1 MGNDA
6 AVYKGEYSTWSSS
19 RPEPTVSLLV
29 TLNGFGLGFNNF
41 LPDCFISWAPIA
53 LVLFQFYV

>member
-19 RPEPTVSLLV
+19 RPEPTVSLLGSYA
-29 TLNGFGLGFNNF
+29 NIFGFRF
-41 LPDCFISWAPIA
+41 
-53 LVLFQFYV
+53 

>member
-19 RPEPTVSLLV
+19 RPEPTVPLLV
-29 TLNGFGLGFNNF
+29 TLNV
-41 LPDCFISWAPIA
+41 
-53 LVLFQFYV
+53 LV